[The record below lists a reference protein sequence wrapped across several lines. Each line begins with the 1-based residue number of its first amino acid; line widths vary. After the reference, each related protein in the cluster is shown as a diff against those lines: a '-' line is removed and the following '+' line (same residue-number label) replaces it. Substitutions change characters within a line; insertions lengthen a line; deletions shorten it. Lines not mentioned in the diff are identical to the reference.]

1 MADTN
6 SEQKHCHGDQIAV
19 ARETCETSLMIRLMH
34 KLRTP
39 ESAVAGT
46 LLVVVLMIAIS
57 DQARAASLG
66 LFQHVADSY
75 LIMFLDTMS
84 MSFVCF

>member
-1 MADTN
+1 
-6 SEQKHCHGDQIAV
+6 
-19 ARETCETSLMIRLMH
+19 MIRLTH

-39 ESAVAGT
+39 ESAVVGT
-46 LLVVVLMIAIS
+46 LLVVVLMMAIS
-57 DQARAASLG
+57 DQARAASLD

>member
-1 MADTN
+1 M
-6 SEQKHCHGDQIAV
+6 
-19 ARETCETSLMIRLMH
+19 MRLKY

-46 LLVVVLMIAIS
+46 LVVVALLMAIS
-57 DQARAASLG
+57 NQARAVGLN
-66 LFQHVADSY
+66 LFQQVADSH

>member
-1 MADTN
+1 
-6 SEQKHCHGDQIAV
+6 
-19 ARETCETSLMIRLMH
+19 MIRLMH
-34 KLRTP
+34 KLSTP

-46 LLVVVLMIAIS
+46 LLVVALMIAIS
-57 DQARAASLG
+57 DQARAASLD

-84 MSFVCF
+84 MSFVYFL

>member
-1 MADTN
+1 MAKVGFDVMN
-6 SEQKHCHGDQIAV
+6 
-19 ARETCETSLMIRLMH
+19 L
-34 KLRTP
+34 
-39 ESAVAGT
+39 
-46 LLVVVLMIAIS
+46 
-57 DQARAASLG
+57 ARAASLD

>member
-1 MADTN
+1 M
-6 SEQKHCHGDQIAV
+6 V
-19 ARETCETSLMIRLMH
+19 RLMH

-39 ESAVAGT
+39 ESAVAAT
-46 LLVVVLMIAIS
+46 LLLVALMMALS
-57 DQARAASLG
+57 DQARAAGLD

>member
-1 MADTN
+1 MMWL
-6 SEQKHCHGDQIAV
+6 I
-19 ARETCETSLMIRLMH
+19 L

-46 LLVVVLMIAIS
+46 LLVVVLLMAIS
-57 DQARAASLG
+57 DQARAAG
-66 LFQHVADSY
+66 RYLFQHVADSY